1 MKILYFLF
9 FVLFLLAW
17 CWKQTSNLNQEN
29 KKRDSISYTVQKK
42 TTESNTGSLGIYTSN
57 GKFDLYKYKAW
68 IERDLF
74 LWDQKVLSWMN
85 QVLQEV
91 KSNIQVLDQQS
102 LEEFKKML
110 ALHQENLSL
119 MKQLVD
125 LQKKRYDCF
134 IKIKKYKKPAIPLK
148 TPNSIWKQ
156 QNNVDLKKIPQE
168 DKNLIKEKDLMNQ
181 NEKLNSIDAKDSYSA
196 SNKSV
201 TWTVIQKDIDSV
213 KAKSEVTGSNIWT
226 LPNNTVSSEKKTV
239 DNSTNQ
245 VTTDKKWF

>member
-9 FVLFLLAW
+9 FLLFLLAW
-17 CWKQTSNLNQEN
+17 CWKQQANLDQEN
-29 KKRDSISYTVQKK
+29 KKRDSISDTVQKK
-42 TTESNTGSLGIYTSN
+42 ISESSTGSLDIYASN
-57 GKFDLYKYKAW
+57 GKFDLYKYKVW
-68 IERDLF
+68 IEKDLF
-74 LWDQKVLSWMN
+74 LWNEKILSWMN

-91 KSNIQVLDQQS
+91 KNNIQVLNQQS

-134 IKIKKYKKPAIPLK
+134 IKKYKKPAIPLK

-168 DKNLIKEKDLMNQ
+168 GKNLIKEKDLINQ
-181 NEKLNSIDAKDSYSA
+181 DKKTNSIDAKDNYSDW
-196 SNKSV
+196 NKSA
-201 TWTVIQKDIDSV
+201 TWTVIQKDIESV

-226 LPNNTVSSEKKTV
+226 SPNNTVSSGEKTV
-239 DNSTNQ
+239 DNPSTQ